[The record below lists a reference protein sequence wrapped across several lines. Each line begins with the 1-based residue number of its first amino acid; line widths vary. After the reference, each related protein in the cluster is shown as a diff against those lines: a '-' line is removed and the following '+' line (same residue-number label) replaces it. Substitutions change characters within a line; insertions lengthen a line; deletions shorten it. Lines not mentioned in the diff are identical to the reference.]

1 MAVEGRMQL
10 DWDKAINEILS
21 EKMTCQACGAMGD
34 QMIVG
39 YTREASAAEF
49 ATRCKDC
56 TDKSDCDAR
65 KLVVVCEPCARVHRV
80 NGELMDESGM
90 MGAVLD
96 ECRRNLE
103 DSVDYL
109 ATYWKEEIEV
119 DYDDMAKGLDEV
131 DPELFKEEDSWR
143 LRLEEEYLQLHRW
156 FREHGV
162 PIPDPGWRSNY
173 VEEVV
178 SLGYTSLLGD

>member
-1 MAVEGRMQL
+1 
-10 DWDKAINEILS
+10 
-21 EKMTCQACGAMGD
+21 MGD

-56 TDKSDCDAR
+56 ADKTDCDAR
-65 KLVVVCEPCARVHRV
+65 KLVVVCEACARLHRV
-80 NGELMDESGM
+80 NGELMDEAGM
-90 MGAVLD
+90 MGVLLD
-96 ECRRNLE
+96 ECRHNLE
-103 DSVDYL
+103 DSIDYL

-119 DYDDMAKGLDEV
+119 EYDDMTKGLDQV
-131 DPELFKEEDSWR
+131 DPDLFKEEDAWR
-143 LRLEEEYLQLHRW
+143 MRLEEEYLQLHRW
-156 FREHGV
+156 FRENHV

-178 SLGYTSLLGD
+178 QLGYSTLLGD